1 MKSYF
6 PILFKWT
13 SFFSL
18 LLIPYYIH
26 CSRIDRILNHYTQKS
41 NAIYIIIHASKSDMI
56 QSLPTEI
63 IMPHV
68 NQRIE
73 RAHFVILYIQRKELE
88 SIPKTK
94 NFYLNSDIQP
104 PNLNLA

>member
-1 MKSYF
+1 
-6 PILFKWT
+6 
-13 SFFSL
+13 
-18 LLIPYYIH
+18 
-26 CSRIDRILNHYTQKS
+26 
-41 NAIYIIIHASKSDMI
+41 MI

-94 NFYLNSDIQP
+94 NFYLNSDIPP